1 MLRDKDAIATLAVK
15 DIEAARKFYEGKL
28 GLEPANEDGE
38 PSTLTLKSGSTK
50 IFIYES
56 QYAGTN
62 QATAVNFL
70 VGDDIDRIVKDL
82 KGKGVT
88 FEHYE
93 GLPDTTLEGDV
104 HVSGDLR
111 LAWLKDPDGNILAL
125 LNMNPIPG

>member
-15 DIEAARKFYEGKL
+15 DIEVARKFYEGKL
-28 GLEPANEDGE
+28 GLEPADEDGE

-50 IFIYES
+50 LFIYES

-62 QATAVNFL
+62 QATAINFL
-70 VGDDIDRIVKDL
+70 VGDDVDRIVKDL
-82 KGKGVT
+82 RGKGVT

-111 LAWLKDPDGNILAL
+111 LAWLKDPDGNILAR
-125 LNMNPIPG
+125 LNR

>member
-1 MLRDKDAIATLAVK
+1 MLGDKDAIATLAVK
-15 DIEAARKFYEGKL
+15 DAKVAKQFYEGKL
-28 GLEPANEDGE
+28 GLKLLDDEEPG
-38 PSTLTLKSGSTK
+38 TLTYKAGSSK

-56 QYAGTN
+56 KYAGTN

-70 VGDDIDRIVKDL
+70 VGDEVDRIVKDL
-82 KGKGVT
+82 KAKGVT

-93 GLPDTTLEGDV
+93 GMPDTTLEGDV

-125 LNMNPIPG
+125 LNQ

>member
-1 MLRDKDAIATLAVK
+1 MLRDKDAIATFAVK
-15 DIEAARKFYEGKL
+15 DIEVARKFYEEKL
-28 GLEPANEDGE
+28 GLEPADEDGE

-56 QYAGTN
+56 EYAGTN

-70 VGDDIDRIVKDL
+70 VGDDVDRIVKDL

-125 LNMNPIPG
+125 LNR

>member
-15 DIEAARKFYEGKL
+15 DIEVAREFYEGKL
-28 GLEPANEDGE
+28 GLEPADEDGE
-38 PSTLTLKSGSTK
+38 PSTLTLKSGSTR

-56 QYAGTN
+56 KYAGTN
-62 QATAVNFL
+62 QATAINFL
-70 VGDDIDRIVKDL
+70 VGGDIDRIVQDL
-82 KGKGVT
+82 RGKGVA

-125 LNMNPIPG
+125 LNR

>member
-1 MLRDKDAIATLAVK
+1 MLGDKDAIATLAVK
-15 DIEAARKFYEGKL
+15 DIETARKFYQGKL

-38 PSTLTLKSGSTK
+38 PTTLTFKSGNTR
-50 IFIYES
+50 IFVYES

-70 VGDDIDRIVKDL
+70 VGGDIDRIVQDL
-82 KGKGVT
+82 RGKGVT

-93 GLPDTTLEGDV
+93 GLPDTSLEGDV

-125 LNMNPIPG
+125 LNR

>member
-15 DIEAARKFYEGKL
+15 DIEVAKKFYEGKL
-28 GLEPANEDGE
+28 GLKLADDEEPGTATYE
-38 PSTLTLKSGSTK
+38 SGRTR

-62 QATAVNFL
+62 KATAVNFL
-70 VGDDIDRIVKDL
+70 VGDDVDRIVKDL
-82 KGKGVT
+82 KAKGVT

-93 GLPDTTLEGDV
+93 DMPDTTLDGDV

-125 LNMNPIPG
+125 LNQ